1 MRPNGIQGNE
11 SVSGTALIRKRTAS
25 GALWRPPTNRIRT
38 SSHNRIRLAENS
50 RGRRTVSVCVSYV
63 SWQTGGELMNTPEGD
78 PANPLGR
85 LRSTEL
91 FGTKTRVDRLSG
103 VVARGP
109 ATPLYCKRSG
119 RFRGE
124 YDIEMPKV
132 LIAGGGLAGL
142 SAAAALGSA
151 GFNVELFEARPFLG
165 GRATSFPLAASE
177 SNNDGDVIDNCQHIL
192 LRCCVNLLD
201 FYQRLGVR
209 DRIKFYREFYFLE
222 PGGRISV
229 LRRGRLPAPF
239 HFTGS
244 FLRLHC
250 LSRGDKRGIVRAL
263 WALRRERTR
272 RKDLDRI
279 SMLDWLLQKR
289 QTPHAIDRFWRQV
302 LVSAVNE
309 DLDRMAAMHGFQ
321 VFWTAFLSQA
331 DAYEMGVPSIPLMRL
346 YEASS
351 WKGMGNVQIHF
362 RSPVERID
370 QNGFVVAGELQ
381 TGDYYVCALP
391 FERLAATGLEAPK
404 LDHSPITGVHL
415 WFDREITTLPHAT
428 LLDRTMQWM
437 FNKDS
442 GRYLQLVVS
451 ASRDLT
457 NLSRKEIIDIAIG
470 DLRLYFPRVHDA
482 KLVKAHVI
490 KEQRAT
496 FSAAPET
503 ESLRPTTDSGVPNVF
518 LAGDWTRTGWP
529 ATMEGAVRSGYL
541 AAEGVTEAA
550 GKPARFLV

>member
-1 MRPNGIQGNE
+1 
-11 SVSGTALIRKRTAS
+11 
-25 GALWRPPTNRIRT
+25 
-38 SSHNRIRLAENS
+38 
-50 RGRRTVSVCVSYV
+50 
-63 SWQTGGELMNTPEGD
+63 
-78 PANPLGR
+78 
-85 LRSTEL
+85 
-91 FGTKTRVDRLSG
+91 
-103 VVARGP
+103 
-109 ATPLYCKRSG
+109 
-119 RFRGE
+119 
-124 YDIEMPKV
+124 MPKV

-142 SAAAALGSA
+142 SAAAALGGA
-151 GFNVELFEARPFLG
+151 CFEVDLFEARPFLG
-165 GRATSFPLAASE
+165 GRAASYAVPAGGE
-177 SNNDGDVIDNCQHIL
+177 EIPETIDNCQHVL

-201 FYQRLGVR
+201 FYVRLGVR

-222 PGGRISV
+222 PGGRLSV

-244 FLRLHC
+244 FLRMHC
-250 LSRGDKRGIVRAL
+250 LDRHDKVRIARAMM
-263 WALRRERTR
+263 ALRRERTR
-272 RKDLDRI
+272 RQDLERI

-309 DLDRMAAMHGFQ
+309 DLDKMAAIHGFQ
-321 VFWTAFLSQA
+321 VFWHSFLARA
-331 DAYEMGVPSIPLMRL
+331 DSYEMGVPNVPLGDLYTADAWKRL
-346 YEASS
+346 
-351 WKGMGNVQIHF
+351 GNVRMHF
-362 RSPVERID
+362 RAPVEAIGD
-370 QNGFVVAGELQ
+370 SGFMVAGERL
-381 TGDYYVCALP
+381 TADSYICALP
-391 FERLAATGLEAPK
+391 FERLEAVGLPAPK
-404 LDHSPITGVHL
+404 LQHSPITGVHL

-437 FNKDS
+437 FNKDR

-457 NLSRKEIIDIAIG
+457 SLTRNEIIDIAIG

-482 KLVKAHVI
+482 RLVKAHVV

-503 ESLRPTTDSGVPNVF
+503 EALRPTAQSIPGKVV

-541 AAEGVTEAA
+541 AAEAVAQSA
-550 GKPARFLV
+550 GTPARFLLPDLS